1 MGFSKMD
8 YCQFLLSSPV
18 NHTLTYL
25 AQHAP
30 QWSHDTI
37 NRYLREEELTPR
49 LLWEN
54 VRQVME
60 AGAGGYLLFDDSVLD
75 KAFGPHIEM
84 RRRQWSGNEHAVIGG
99 IGLVSC
105 VYVNQDTGE
114 FWVIDYRLYDPD
126 NDGKTKLDH
135 VSEMLESARTRLLP
149 QGQPQGQPLPF
160 HTVLMDSWYA
170 TKDLMLQIDG
180 WKKQEAGAG
189 AGAGAGQK
197 FYCPLKSNRRVDDSQ
212 GQRPYRAVSELEWSE
227 QELKQGK
234 VVKIHGF
241 PKDYKVRLFQVVLS
255 PQRTEYVVTNDKTQ
269 DSTHETRKV
278 CAVRWKIEEYH
289 RELKQLTGIQNCQC
303 RKRRIQRN
311 HIACALLVWA
321 RLKHIAYHS
330 ARTIYQV
337 KNSLLHD
344 YMVQQLKTPTI
355 KMVLA

>member
-1 MGFSKMD
+1 MGFSKLD

-60 AGAGGYLLFDDSVLD
+60 AGVGGSLLFDDSVLD

-105 VYVNQDTGE
+105 VYVNEQSGE

-135 VSEMLESARTRLLP
+135 VAEMLESARARLLP
-149 QGQPQGQPLPF
+149 QGRPLPF

-170 TKDLMLQIDG
+170 TKGLMLQIDG
-180 WKKQEAGAG
+180 WKKEEASASASASAGAD
-189 AGAGAGQK
+189 AGAGQK

-227 QELKQGK
+227 PVTFTLKSR
-234 VVKIHGF
+234 
-241 PKDYKVRLFQVVLS
+241 PK
-255 PQRTEYVVTNDKTQ
+255 
-269 DSTHETRKV
+269 
-278 CAVRWKIEEYH
+278 
-289 RELKQLTGIQNCQC
+289 
-303 RKRRIQRN
+303 
-311 HIACALLVWA
+311 
-321 RLKHIAYHS
+321 
-330 ARTIYQV
+330 
-337 KNSLLHD
+337 
-344 YMVQQLKTPTI
+344 
-355 KMVLA
+355 